1 MSIAAVLGSRS
12 AGIARALMRLKSLW
26 FQVPT
31 QLWAVLQQP
40 ARPLPFI
47 ASQTILWGISQRAA
61 YLHDLFDL
69 LQLLGRGALEQHCT
83 AQSVGA
89 ALEGHQRPARTASPV
104 CTACFAHAGSAGQA
118 GLILQ
123 ARCGCLIMP

>member
-1 MSIAAVLGSRS
+1 MSIAAVLGCRS

-26 FQVPT
+26 FQGPT

-47 ASQTILWGISQRAA
+47 ACHTILWVMSQRAA
-61 YLHDLFDL
+61 YLHDLFNL
-69 LQLLGRGALEQHCT
+69 LQLLGRRALEQHCT

-89 ALEGHQRPARTASPV
+89 ALEGHQRPACTGPPV
-104 CTACFAHAGSAGQA
+104 YTACFAHAGSAGRA
-118 GLILQ
+118 GMILQ